1 MDLKKHLEKLS
12 GIKGYLG
19 SGVFTPNGEML
30 EGTSMISGIHQELA
44 GAAINDTLLHA
55 QDMTEDIGMGRADF
69 LQIDSDMGIVIIRN
83 YNDDENDVHFHTI
96 LYLRKDGNIAMGKLL
111 LKKAIENLAQEL
123 IL

>member
-1 MDLKKHLEKLS
+1 MNLKKHLETLN

-19 SGVFTPNGEML
+19 SGVFTSTGELL

-69 LQIDSDMGIVIIRN
+69 LQIDSDMGIVITRC
-83 YNDDENDVHFHTI
+83 YSRGDVHFHTV
-96 LYLRKDGNIAMGKLL
+96 LYLKKDGNIAMGKLL
-111 LKKAIENLAQEL
+111 LKKAIEGLAQEF
-123 IL
+123 

>member
-69 LQIDSDMGIVIIRN
+69 LQIDSDMGTVITRC
-83 YNDDENDVHFHTI
+83 YNDNKDIHFHAV
-96 LYLRKDGNIAMGKLL
+96 LYLKRDGNIAMGKLL
-111 LKKAIENLAQEL
+111 LKKAIEGLAKEF
-123 IL
+123 

>member
-1 MDLKKHLEKLS
+1 MNLKKHLETLS

-19 SGVFTPNGEML
+19 SGVFTSTGEML

-69 LQIDSDMGIVIIRN
+69 LQIDSDMGTVITRC
-83 YNDDENDVHFHTI
+83 YNRGDVHFHTV
-96 LYLRKDGNIAMGKLL
+96 LYLKKDGNIAMGKLL
-111 LKKAIENLAQEL
+111 LKKAIEGLAQEF
-123 IL
+123 